1 MAYKNNNFKGR
12 GPNGALA
19 DYCRTTSCFGD
30 LAANALACL
39 NTKDENQ
46 FRNILAEVCPA
57 DDGNGEGGKGQFPL
71 PEDHWINQPYGEEEG
86 FKTLLHLAI
95 EKNELGFVKALLSA
109 GARADQHN
117 DILSQSPIHVAVGA
131 GNLRMVQTLVGYLDQ
146 KPLINK
152 AKIAAYNR
160 TGQTALHLAAAG
172 GRNDIL
178 LYLLEHPD
186 LAHVDPRDL
195 TGGQTPLY
203 LAAKNGHA
211 KSVELLIA
219 HGAQLSVKVYGK
231 TVEDVIRE
239 KMPYFDPYRVSVIK
253 KPSVSWDIGDHLN
266 TILDQAQM
274 NLLREVSNSYSVLEF
289 MIFLQQMGPE
299 DLDQVNACG
308 MTLFQKACDYGLD
321 EHVQAML
328 DHGMN
333 PNAVCPECST
343 PPVLLAAAN
352 GCHGVLQV
360 LKGHKLEG
368 KSQLAVSFSALEAD
382 SGESVLTWVLKK
394 PNALIGSTF
403 SYEKCFNI
411 LMEDGGPSFNAEIT
425 RIVNHKDSQKNTPL
439 HYGTQLWNQN
449 VVRQLLERGANV
461 GIRNVWEE
469 TPIALIMP
477 ETMESFLNDFCLR
490 SKNEVTHDDFSLEFN
505 YSFLAPPVDDPQYDE
520 TDPEGQKMVENAA
533 LPETESLWYMSQ
545 SKPHRHLLNHPVIMS
560 FLWLKWQRI
569 RGYFNRNLRFYL
581 MFVACLSWYIFERFG
596 GISSRSSVTNE
607 DDSFCA
613 ELSLRRDDGHGLWY
627 TFFALHACIQVG
639 LILRDWRYDCIHCDL
654 RTSIQMCFTG
664 WLEALTAA
672 LICGLLYFKTH
683 LLWTSLTI
691 LTALLILRE
700 VLQMSASLKRYLVTP
715 ENWLE
720 MIMIGLVAFILWIP
734 DSFLVDPCGIKR
746 HFSAIAIILSWA
758 ELITLVGRHPR
769 LSQYNIYVTMFYKV
783 LKTFFWFLIWY
794 SFFIIAF
801 GLGFYI
807 MLHKDIPGHDLS
819 KDEYQFFNYPWLSLV
834 KTSTMFVGEI
844 EFSDIPIDLDGNM
857 THIGYIFLLA
867 FIFLIVVVLMNL
879 LNGLAVSDTGIIRE
893 KAQIVSAISRVETI
907 SYIESLMLG
916 DPFDFLSNWPPFSF
930 VKAIP
935 SLAVCRCLYRNQ
947 TIRDV
952 SHKITG
958 ATGILLFY
966 SMLPTKTLVIYPNKR
981 PNTCFS
987 PMKAMSK
994 EVISNAKAIIVRR
1007 EESKR
1012 WDKERFSM
1020 ETQIQ
1025 ELREKMDTIDERLRQ
1040 ILDKLPR

>member
-1 MAYKNNNFKGR
+1 MAYKNNNFKGK
-12 GPNGALA
+12 GPKGALV

-30 LAANALACL
+30 LKVNALACL
-39 NTKDENQ
+39 NTQDENQ
-46 FRNILAEVCPA
+46 FRNILAEECPM
-57 DDGNGEGGKGQFPL
+57 DDGNGEWAKGLFPL
-71 PEDHWINQPYGEEEG
+71 PEDHWINQPYGEEQS

-95 EKNELGFVKALLSA
+95 ERSEFRFIEALLSA

-117 DILSQSPIHVAVGA
+117 ELLGLSPIHVAIGT
-131 GNLRMVQTLVGYLDQ
+131 GNLGLVKTLVGYMDK
-146 KPLINK
+146 KPRINR
-152 AKIAAYNR
+152 AKLMAYNR
-160 TGQTALHLAAAG
+160 AGQTALHLAASG

-178 LYLLEHPD
+178 TYLVEHPD
-186 LAHVDPRDL
+186 VTNVDPRDL

-211 KSVELLIA
+211 KSAELLIA
-219 HGAQLSVKVYGK
+219 HGAQLSLKICGK
-231 TVEDVIRE
+231 TVEDVIKE
-239 KMPYFDPYRVSVIK
+239 KMPYFDPLRVDVIR
-253 KPSVSWDIGDHLN
+253 KPCIPMDIGDHLN

-274 NLLREVSNSYSVLEF
+274 NLMKKLSNSCSVLEF
-289 MIFLQQMGPE
+289 MIFIQQLNPE
-299 DLDQVNACG
+299 ELNQVNACG
-308 MTLFQKACDYGLD
+308 MTLFQKACDYGLH

-333 PNAVCPECST
+333 PKEVCPECST
-343 PPVLLAAAN
+343 APVLLAAAN
-352 GCHGVLQV
+352 GCHEVIQV
-360 LKGHKLEG
+360 LKGHKVEG
-368 KSQLAVSFSALEAD
+368 KSDVTTNFSVLETT

-394 PNALIGSTF
+394 PKQLIGTTF

-411 LMEDGGPSFNAEIT
+411 LMEDGGPNFNAEIT
-425 RIVNHKDSQKNTPL
+425 RIINHKDSLQNTPL
-439 HYGTQLWNQN
+439 HYGAQLWNQN

-461 GIRNVWEE
+461 GIRNIWEE

-477 ETMESFLNDFCLR
+477 ETMESFLDDYCLR
-490 SKNEVTHDDFSLEFN
+490 SKNEVTHDDFSIEFN
-505 YSFLAPPVDDPQYDE
+505 YSFLAPPVDDPRFDE
-520 TDPEGQKMVENAA
+520 NDLEGQKMVENAA

-545 SKPHRHLLNHPVIMS
+545 SKHHRHLLNHPVVTS

-596 GISSRSSVTNE
+596 GISSRSSITEEN
-607 DDSFCA
+607 DSFCA

-627 TFFALHACIQVG
+627 ALFAFHACIQVA
-639 LILRDWRYDCIHCDL
+639 LILGDWRYDCIHCDL

-691 LTALLILRE
+691 LMALLILRE
-700 VLQMSASLKRYLVTP
+700 VLQMSASLKRYLVSP

-720 MIMIGLVAFILWIP
+720 MVMIGLVAFILWVP
-734 DSFLVDPCGIKR
+734 DALLANPCEIKR
-746 HFSAIAIILSWA
+746 HLSAIAIILSWA

-769 LSQYNIYVTMFYKV
+769 LGRYNIYVTMFYKV
-783 LKTFFWFLIWY
+783 LKTFFRFLIWY
-794 SFFIIAF
+794 SFFILAF

-819 KDEYQFFNYPWLSLV
+819 KDEYQFFNYPWLALV

-844 EFSDIPIDLDGNM
+844 EFSDIPIDLEGNM
-857 THIGYIFLLA
+857 THIGYLFLLA

-935 SLAVCRCLYRNQ
+935 SLAICRCLYRNQ
-947 TIRDV
+947 AIRDV

-966 SMLPTKTLVIYPNKR
+966 SMLPTKTMMIYPNKR
-981 PNTCFS
+981 SNTCFS
-987 PMKAMSK
+987 LMKDMSK
-994 EVISNAKAIIVRR
+994 EVISDAKTIIVRR

-1020 ETQIQ
+1020 ETQIR
-1025 ELREKMDTIDERLRQ
+1025 ELREKMDNVEEKLGKIID
-1040 ILDKLPR
+1040 ILAR